1 MMKWKRRAL
10 SSAVAH
16 LVLVRP
22 MRRAKF
28 IAILLTL
35 VATAIQYAAALR
47 TEKNMTPPMELQ
59 AYDRAI
65 APYVAQARATYP
77 AAKKRFLAGLPKGY
91 IFAVW
96 LRLYETD
103 KQKKLLYFEDCF
115 VSVERI
121 AGGRV
126 YGRLENKPRVVHGH
140 SMGERVVGDES
151 EIRNWLIEHPDGYEE
166 GNVVGKFL
174 EKHYKLQ

>member
-1 MMKWKRRAL
+1 MQ
-10 SSAVAH
+10 
-16 LVLVRP
+16 
-22 MRRAKF
+22 RAKVIIIF
-28 IAILLTL
+28 PL
-35 VATAIQYAAALR
+35 VAAALQHAAALR

-59 AYDRAI
+59 EYDRAI
-65 APYVAQARATYP
+65 APYVAQARATYA

-91 IFAVW
+91 TFAVW

-121 AGGRV
+121 AGRRV
-126 YGRLENKPRVVHGH
+126 YGRLENKPRVVHGY
-140 SMGERVVGDES
+140 SMGDRVVGDES
-151 EIRNWLIEHPDGYEE
+151 EIRNWLIEHPDGHEE

-174 EKHYKLQ
+174 EKNYRLQ